1 LAEFECEDSVAEKS
15 LRVRSVLLLVLPMLL
30 AAACS
35 EEAPEP
41 EEVVRP
47 IKILEL
53 GGAADGTLRE
63 FPGTVGAA
71 QHAEM
76 GFEVAGRVVE
86 FPVEEGQRVEE
97 GEQLARLDDRDY
109 QARLDSAKAKVE
121 DARVNFERATILF
134 NEGVSPKAEL
144 DRKRTFFEVQEANY
158 REAEK
163 ALEDTVLRA
172 PFTGVVA
179 TKLVK
184 DFRNVQAKEPVLILQ
199 DDSSFE
205 IQIYIPERDIH
216 RPPRQG
222 DGRDELTAR
231 VQPRVSLSSQ
241 PDESFPAK
249 IKEFSTTADP
259 DTRTFRVTLS
269 FDPPA
274 GGSIL
279 PGMTAKVTAR
289 AQGVANVA
297 GYRIPASAAL
307 ADDEGNAFVWV
318 VDPAAMTVARRSI
331 ELGGLSGSEVTVL
344 SGLSAEDQV
353 AISGVHQLREG
364 MRVSRYG
371 R

>member
-1 LAEFECEDSVAEKS
+1 M
-15 LRVRSVLLLVLPMLL
+15 RVRRVLCMALPILL

-35 EEAPEP
+35 EEALEP
-41 EEVVRP
+41 EVVVRP

-53 GGAADGTLRE
+53 GSASDGEFRE
-63 FPGTVGAA
+63 FPGTIGAT

-76 GFEVAGRVVE
+76 GFEVAGRVIE

-97 GEQLARLDDRDY
+97 GQQLARLDDRDY
-109 QARLDSAKAKVE
+109 QARLDSAKALVE
-121 DARVNFERATILF
+121 DARVNFERATTLF

-144 DRKRTFFEVQEANY
+144 DRKRAFFEVQEASY

-163 ALEDTVLRA
+163 AFEDTILRA
-172 PFTGVVA
+172 PFAGVIA

-216 RPPRQG
+216 RPPRAG

-231 VQPRVSLSSQ
+231 VQPRVSVSAR
-241 PDESFPAK
+241 PDESFPAVV
-249 IKEFSTTADP
+249 KEFATTADP
-259 DTRTFRVTLS
+259 DTRTFRVTLA
-269 FDPPA
+269 FDPPE
-274 GGSIL
+274 SVTML

-289 AQGVANVA
+289 AQGVANVG
-297 GYRIPASAAL
+297 GYKIPASAAL
-307 ADDEGNAFVWV
+307 ADDAGSAFVWV
-318 VDPAAMTVARRSI
+318 VEPEAMTVARRSV